1 MTTIIRRHMFNA
13 IVAVIAAANLVTQ
26 YRYLRP
32 TNAESSQS
40 AIMLDR
46 LSELGRLAPGVSVV
60 VDVPELGKSHV
71 VALFARGHPIIK
83 FSSEKIVGPIV
94 GPIPGISDERLQPN
108 YSQLMD
114 ERYSNLIFHAYKR
127 LEFPIGSDPVSR
139 HQFFQQALP
148 ESTSMAN
155 AIMVATAA
163 DQSVV
168 NNSEDRPSTGKF
180 YLKPLHRV
188 RNHLAQ
194 VDSSL
199 AHIVM
204 PGIAE
209 PVGLWQREHDFANPG
224 GGMQAMGRHVL
235 FEVVNPVP
243 GARLLMDFTNSPI
256 AAKTTGLPT
265 AEVIGET
272 RAGLDFI
279 GAGAARVLSSPIQPR
294 IIGGRSYLALDMG
307 ADPLKPGAGDPRRIV
322 GFARNISVVTEEQV
336 HAMRSPQAIER
347 FPEDL
352 LNPGLLFS
360 GIYEDGW
367 VADAAR
373 VQLGSET
380 QAKSIRIKG
389 ELPGIGGLRE
399 GARIAIFVDGKELAQ
414 RRLAPGAFQL
424 QVGIPAAAGLRWVE
438 LRVDNTDRLSPDDPR
453 VASIRLMSIELTG
466 DPSEGPDATMPP
478 QVIKSFPDDLL
489 KHGVPFSGIYNDG
502 WIAEVARIELGSETQ
517 TKSIRIKGQ
526 LPAIGRLREGARI
539 AVFADGK
546 EVAQQR
552 LAPGDFELQVGIPA
566 AAGPRWVELRVDT
579 ADRLSAEDSRMT
591 SVRLRSIGLEEN

>member
-1 MTTIIRRHMFNA
+1 MTTIIRRQLFTA

-32 TNAESSQS
+32 TNAESSQF
-40 AIMLDR
+40 AAMVDR
-46 LSELGRLAPGVSVV
+46 LSEIGRLAPGASVV

-71 VALFARGHPIIK
+71 VALFARGHRMIK
-83 FSSEKIVGPIV
+83 LSGEKIVGPIV
-94 GPIPGISDERLQPN
+94 GPIAGISEERLSN
-108 YSQLMD
+108 YSQFMD
-114 ERYSNLIFHAYKR
+114 ERYSNPLFDTYKR
-127 LEFPIGSDPVSR
+127 LEFPIGSDPLSQ

-148 ESTSMAN
+148 ENTSMAN
-155 AIMVATAA
+155 AILVAAAA

-168 NNSEDRPSTGKF
+168 NSSEDRPSTGKF
-180 YLKPLHRV
+180 YLRPLQKV

-235 FEVVNPVP
+235 FEVVNPLP
-243 GARLLMDFTNSPI
+243 ASRLLMDFTNSPI

-294 IIGGRSYLALDMG
+294 IIGGRSYLALEMG

-322 GFARNISVVTEEQV
+322 GFARNISLVTEEQV
-336 HAMRSPQAIER
+336 RAMMSPQAIER

-373 VQLGSET
+373 IQLGSET

-389 ELPGIGGLRE
+389 ELPGIGRLRE
-399 GARIAIFVDGKELAQ
+399 GARIAIFVDEKEVAQ
-414 RRLAPGAFQL
+414 RRLIPGDFEL
-424 QVGIPAAAGLRWVE
+424 QAGIPAAAGRRWVE
-438 LRVDNTDRLSPDDPR
+438 LRADKTDRLSSDDPR
-453 VASIRLMSIELTG
+453 VVSIRLTSIELTG
-466 DPSEGPDATMPP
+466 DPPEGPGAIVPP
-478 QVIKSFPDDLL
+478 QSIKSFPADLL
-489 KHGVPFSGIYNDG
+489 KHGLSFSGVYNDG
-502 WIAEVARIELGSETQ
+502 WIAEVARIQLGSETQ
-517 TKSIRIKGQ
+517 AKSIRITGQ

-539 AVFADGK
+539 AVFVDGR
-546 EVAQQR
+546 EVARQR

-579 ADRLSAEDSRMT
+579 TDRLSAEDSRMA
-591 SVRLRSIGLEEN
+591 SLRLTSIGLEEN